1 MDIQERDW
9 HAIVTSEIGSL
20 RIEVQQLHQ
29 HLDLMLDRLEVESR
43 AGFWTRFFRWIKRA
57 WGDEKNATPTG
68 NDRCRDD
75 VWHGRRLVEEVEAG
89 EGIW

>member
-1 MDIQERDW
+1 MDTQERDW
-9 HAIVTSEIGSL
+9 HALVLSQVESL
-20 RIEVQQLHQ
+20 RDEIQQLHQ

-43 AGFWTRFFRWIKRA
+43 AGFWTRFFRRIKRA

-68 NDRCRDD
+68 NDRCRED
-75 VWHGRRLVEEVEAG
+75 VWLGRRFVEELEAE